1 MTVTVFV
8 VGFKR
13 FQSKLTPAL
22 ESSIPASTRAC
33 TAQIIG
39 CNRRLCGAA
48 TRNTSDGPSSIILS
62 NLLYQIGAACNLPG
76 IRAVILAERV
86 SDSCCILAER
96 VQYKQRKP
104 RF

>member
-62 NLLYQIGAACNLPG
+62 NLPG